1 MAGCVTVSINGGGPV
16 PTPAPVTPSPTPAPV
31 PPPTPAPVATG
42 GGYMSPTV
50 CYKAMDDKPGCFTL
64 SSSMQVTS
72 ITLTQVSGGARGGAN
87 PGSASYFGSC
97 SSWFEMAIM
106 DEPGRTVVVPKG
118 NTKGW
123 ARSSWKWGYF
133 YTMNSGIAGDQG
145 GGDCN
150 SNTMTFE
157 LTAPEVWAA
166 GDYCVWHGEDMYG
179 YADVTSNSQ
188 GDNASM
194 AGCVD
199 ITINGVGAGPAPTP
213 LPTPA
218 PVTPSPTPAP

>member
-1 MAGCVTVSINGGGPV
+1 
-16 PTPAPVTPSPTPAPV
+16 
-31 PPPTPAPVATG
+31 
-42 GGYMSPTV
+42 
-50 CYKAMDDKPGCFTL
+50 MDDKPGCFTL

-87 PGSASYFGSC
+87 PGAASYFGSC

-118 NTKGW
+118 KTKGW

-194 AGCVD
+194 AGCV
-199 ITINGVGAGPAPTP
+199 TVSINGGGAAPTP
-213 LPTPA
+213 TPVAPTPMPVAPTPA
-218 PVTPSPTPAP
+218 PVTPSPTPAPVPPPTPAPVATGGGYMSPTVCYKAMDDKPGCFTLSTAMQVTSITL